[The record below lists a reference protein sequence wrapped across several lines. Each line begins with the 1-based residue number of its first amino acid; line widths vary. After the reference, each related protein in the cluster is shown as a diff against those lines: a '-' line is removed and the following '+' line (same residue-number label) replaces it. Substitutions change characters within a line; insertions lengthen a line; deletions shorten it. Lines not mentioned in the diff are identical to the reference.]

1 MMDSSDTEY
10 DMLDLLAYNCNQ
22 LTGQLRE
29 TNNVDEQ
36 EKLIQGYLKKTD
48 KEFEPINEIR
58 EGLFTIRITNIC

>member
-1 MMDSSDTEY
+1 MDSSDTEY